1 MHIVERAIA
10 MSKTDSLLPTR
21 RSLISR
27 LRDRQDEES
36 WRAFFKT
43 YWKLIYSF
51 AVRRGCTDSE
61 AEEVVQET
69 VISIARKMPEYR
81 YDPAVCSFKG
91 WLMHVTNWR
100 VIDQIRKRAPAGTIP
115 VPLDSTAGPLIDEI
129 AAPGPSD
136 LESLWEEEWQKNL
149 LDAALERVKRKV
161 NPEHYQIFYL
171 LVIKQQPPRKVAA
184 TLKVGIG
191 RVYLAKHRVGALV
204 QQEIKLLTRKLL

>member
-1 MHIVERAIA
+1 
-10 MSKTDSLLPTR
+10 MSRTDSLLPTR

-27 LRDRQDEES
+27 LRNCEDEES
-36 WRAFFKT
+36 WRTFFKT
-43 YWKLIYSF
+43 YWKLLYSF
-51 AVRRGCTDSE
+51 AVRRGCTDAE

-69 VISIARKMPEYR
+69 VISVARKMPEYR

-100 VIDQIRKRAPAGTIP
+100 VIDQIRKRAPGRTTSVALDVD
-115 VPLDSTAGPLIDEI
+115 VPTKVGA
-129 AAPGPSD
+129 SD

-161 NPEHYQIFYL
+161 NPESYQIFFLL
-171 LVIKQQPPRKVAA
+171 LVKQQSPSQIARM
-184 TLKVGIG
+184 LKISVG

-204 QQEIKLLTRKLL
+204 RQEIKALTRKLL

>member
-1 MHIVERAIA
+1 MHSVERAPA
-10 MSKTDSLLPTR
+10 MSRTDSLLPTR

-27 LRDRQDEES
+27 LRNCEDEES
-36 WRAFFKT
+36 WRTFFKT
-43 YWKLIYSF
+43 YWKLLYSF
-51 AVRRGCTDSE
+51 AVRRGCTDAE

-69 VISIARKMPEYR
+69 VISVARKMPEYR

-100 VIDQIRKRAPAGTIP
+100 VIDQIRKRAPGRTTSVALDVD
-115 VPLDSTAGPLIDEI
+115 VPTKVGA
-129 AAPGPSD
+129 SD

-161 NPEHYQIFYL
+161 NPESYQIFFLL
-171 LVIKQQPPRKVAA
+171 LVKQQSPSQIARM
-184 TLKVGIG
+184 LKISVG

-204 QQEIKLLTRKLL
+204 RQEIKALTRKLL